1 MSVRGTAPLPVS
13 VPILSIHEGKASW
26 EIGKEAKTDAI
37 AQALLSRSNVP
48 LSLSL
53 GSPITVFFPPLPRA
67 ETTWYHKVIKGY
79 QDGYKNNIAGT
90 RYFWFFSFLSSLSIF
105 FSLFFSFF

>member
-1 MSVRGTAPLPVS
+1 M
-13 VPILSIHEGKASW
+13 LSIHEGTASW

-53 GSPITVFFPPLPRA
+53 GSPITVFSASFFPLPRA
-67 ETTWYHKVIKGY
+67 ETTWYQKVINGY
-79 QDGYKNNIAGT
+79 QEGYVNNITGI
-90 RYFWFFSFLSSLSIF
+90 RYF
-105 FSLFFSFF
+105 LFF